1 MLPDFF
7 LQCHA
12 AKQIGHA
19 CFNAQGGI
27 AVGGVCSDMMSL

>member
-7 LQCHA
+7 FQRHT

-19 CFNAQGGI
+19 CFNTQGGI
-27 AVGGVCSDMMSL
+27 AVGGGLF